1 MDRYTLY
8 RNGRI
13 LNSGFR
19 PRDPVSIADNVV
31 KETPKQRVPMKDML
45 DPVVKAAVETLHFW
59 DGVRRIDMVL
69 AYKDPEV
76 ENEIYEDST
85 SVDTLNEDESPDEK
99 EEKRKHEREVFE
111 KNLVEAGLEL
121 ELEPS
126 QRSGDKRT
134 NFLKISAPWKLL
146 TKYAEVLKLKMPIK
160 HFV

>member
-1 MDRYTLY
+1 
-8 RNGRI
+8 
-13 LNSGFR
+13 
-19 PRDPVSIADNVV
+19 
-31 KETPKQRVPMKDML
+31 ML
-45 DPVVKAAVETLHFW
+45 EFQVKAAVETLHFW

-111 KNLVEAGLEL
+111 KNLVDAGLEL

-126 QRSGDKRT
+126 Q
-134 NFLKISAPWKLL
+134 
-146 TKYAEVLKLKMPIK
+146 VKLKANKFYFYTLSKYQKNAII
-160 HFV
+160 

>member
-1 MDRYTLY
+1 
-8 RNGRI
+8 
-13 LNSGFR
+13 
-19 PRDPVSIADNVV
+19 
-31 KETPKQRVPMKDML
+31 
-45 DPVVKAAVETLHFW
+45 
-59 DGVRRIDMVL
+59 MVL

-85 SVDTLNEDESPDEK
+85 SVDTLNEDESP

-111 KNLVEAGLEL
+111 KNLVDAGLEL

-160 HFV
+160 TGDEDNYSEHESPFGCLDS